1 MLLSIGAMENE
12 TLMQTMRATVHAQH
26 DPKVGMF
33 WYNPARDVLV
43 GVHSVFAAELPF
55 NARGRKT
62 MQVLHHTAWPG
73 VCKAAKAIGSS
84 DAIWDEEDYT
94 LVPRGRVFEIAVSG
108 DAPYFEV
115 LVGSWAEDYPH
126 VLAMIAEE
134 FNLLNTKHD
143 FIHSRHWDI
152 GRGTSEIF
160 V

>member
-1 MLLSIGAMENE
+1 MLLTIDINENE
-12 TLMQTMRATVHAQH
+12 RLMQSMRDTVHEQNG
-26 DPKVGMF
+26 PKVGMF
-33 WYNPARDVLV
+33 WYNPARDALV
-43 GVHSVFAAELPF
+43 GIHSAFAAELPF
-55 NARGRKT
+55 NERGHKT

-73 VCKAAKAIGSS
+73 VRKAAKAIGSN

-94 LVPRGRVFEIAVSG
+94 QVPRGRVFEVAMAG
-108 DAPYFEV
+108 NEPYFEV
-115 LVGSWAEDYPH
+115 LVGSWAENHPH

-134 FNLLNTKHD
+134 FNLSDVPHD